1 MKDRIR
7 QIIDSEELTQSEFA
21 QRVGV
26 QRSNISHILSG
37 RNKPSVDFLQKL
49 LSKFTHLNI
58 EWILTGIGT
67 MYKEDS
73 FENKLDTNLKEE
85 NSIVT
90 DNQQE
95 DETNEHLEENKTET
109 KPKVPSVGS
118 AQVVFGQP
126 DQVLV
131 LFNDETFVTYK
142 KR

>member
-49 LSKFTHLNI
+49 LSNFTHINI
-58 EWILTGIGT
+58 DWILTGEGT
-67 MYKEDS
+67 MYKED
-73 FENKLDTNLKEE
+73 FTEDKPETNIKEE
-85 NSIVT
+85 NIIAT
-90 DNQQE
+90 DSQHVDDN
-95 DETNEHLEENKTET
+95 NEQSKEKTEI
-109 KPKVPSVGS
+109 KSKEPPIGS
-118 AQVVFGQP
+118 TEVVLGQP

-131 LFNDETFVTYK
+131 LFNDNTFITYK